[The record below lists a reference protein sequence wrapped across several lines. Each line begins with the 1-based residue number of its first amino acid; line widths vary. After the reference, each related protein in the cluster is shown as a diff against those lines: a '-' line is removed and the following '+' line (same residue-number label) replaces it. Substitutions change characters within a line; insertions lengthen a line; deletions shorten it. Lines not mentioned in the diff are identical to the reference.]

1 MLYWKEYKI
10 QADCSLSFFSTI
22 MTVTKRP
29 LPPTPSTGNN
39 NNRKSVID
47 MNYENAHYNDLLKS
61 LEQKEVK

>member
-1 MLYWKEYKI
+1 
-10 QADCSLSFFSTI
+10 

-39 NNRKSVID
+39 NNRKSVTDIH
-47 MNYENAHYNDLLKS
+47 YENTHYNDLLKS

>member
-1 MLYWKEYKI
+1 
-10 QADCSLSFFSTI
+10 

-39 NNRKSVID
+39 NNTKSVTDIH
-47 MNYENAHYNDLLKS
+47 YENTHCNDLLKS